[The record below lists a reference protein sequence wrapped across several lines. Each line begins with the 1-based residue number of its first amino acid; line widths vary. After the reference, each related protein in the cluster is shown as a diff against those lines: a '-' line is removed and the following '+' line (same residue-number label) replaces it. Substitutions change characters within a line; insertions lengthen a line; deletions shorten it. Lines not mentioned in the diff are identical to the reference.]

1 MSKEEKLDKDVAGEY
16 NTFKVYIYLL
26 RRRTARTREVQR
38 DLGFSSPRL
47 ASHHLEKLV
56 GLGLARKEGFYY
68 HVLPRKFGVL
78 RLFFSLGKWVLPKTF
93 FIIFMFLT
101 LTLYSFILLFQHEY
115 HPIALII
122 SISGLAISVYLTMQ
136 FYRLLPKT

>member
-1 MSKEEKLDKDVAGEY
+1 LSKEEKLDKEVAGEY

-26 RRRTARTREVQR
+26 RRRTARTRDVQR

-78 RLFFSLGKWVLPKTF
+78 RLFLFLGKWVLPKTF
-93 FIIFMFLT
+93 FIIFVFLT
-101 LTLYSFILLFQHEY
+101 TTLYLLIFSDQLQY
-115 HPIALII
+115 NLIALII
-122 SISGLAISVYLTMQ
+122 SIIGLVVSIYLTVQ
-136 FYRLLPKT
+136 FYRLLPET